1 MLNPE
6 RKSLLDKFT
15 KAVKAIIYDAN
26 RMRQLAPMLDTR
38 DGSIKAVVSIL
49 GAIEQKRQI
58 PPDIKT
64 LLGINAYVLMVDMLQ
79 EIHGQKPDNQAV
91 SQTILALVKALSQ
104 KAQGQTQQ
112 PMQPQ
117 QPAPQQIPSQRQA
130 GLINGAMA

>member
-6 RKSLLDKFT
+6 RKSLLNKYT
-15 KAVKAIIYDAN
+15 KAVKAIVYDAN

-38 DGSIKAVVSIL
+38 DGSIKAVMSIL
-49 GAIEQKRQI
+49 GAIEQTKPI

-64 LLGINAYVLMVDMLQ
+64 LLGINTYILMVDLLQ

-91 SQTILALVKALSQ
+91 SQTILALVKTLSQ
-104 KAQGQTQQ
+104 KAQV
-112 PMQPQ
+112 QPQ
-117 QPAPQQIPSQRQA
+117 QPIQLQPAQRPA